1 MACIF
6 SLFYGSSKCLFLQKW
21 RDKSINTIAR
31 ANTHILL
38 RRVQYVKC
46 TYRGLIIHFAKVD
59 FWRETT
65 NCVFRN
71 ISVYY
76 FLPCHGMD
84 DFWKKVHTGCS
95 TWNIVISNGCN
106 DKISNKTL
114 CKLDSFNFFKSK
126 SKLYI
131 ELQLQLFRF
140 YKVKVAMWQK
150 VTEKVRFFSPWNTAT
165 TINKVTN
172 FMMTTQNFLLF
183 SSNHEMQC
191 TRLQTMNSCTKLNC
205 FEFTPQVSTRGD

>member
-1 MACIF
+1 MIIIVLCKIVKISLANTNLKWAVGKSNVSTLQLNILACIF
-6 SLFYGSSKCLFLQKW
+6 SLFYGSSKCLFLRKW

-114 CKLDSFNFFKSK
+114 CKLDSFNFF
-126 SKLYI
+126 
-131 ELQLQLFRF
+131 
-140 YKVKVAMWQK
+140 
-150 VTEKVRFFSPWNTAT
+150 
-165 TINKVTN
+165 
-172 FMMTTQNFLLF
+172 
-183 SSNHEMQC
+183 
-191 TRLQTMNSCTKLNC
+191 
-205 FEFTPQVSTRGD
+205 

>member
-1 MACIF
+1 MSPLFNSTYWHAF
-6 SLFYGSSKCLFLQKW
+6 SPSFMDPVNVCFCENGEIKVLTRLL
-21 RDKSINTIAR
+21 AH
-31 ANTHILL
+31 THILL

-76 FLPCHGMD
+76 FLPFHGMD

-106 DKISNKTL
+106 DKISNRTL
-114 CKLDSFNFFKSK
+114 CKLDSFNFF
-126 SKLYI
+126 L
-131 ELQLQLFRF
+131 
-140 YKVKVAMWQK
+140 VKEY
-150 VTEKVRFFSPWNTAT
+150 TLHRIPIT
-165 TINKVTN
+165 TFQI
-172 FMMTTQNFLLF
+172 L
-183 SSNHEMQC
+183 
-191 TRLQTMNSCTKLNC
+191 
-205 FEFTPQVSTRGD
+205 